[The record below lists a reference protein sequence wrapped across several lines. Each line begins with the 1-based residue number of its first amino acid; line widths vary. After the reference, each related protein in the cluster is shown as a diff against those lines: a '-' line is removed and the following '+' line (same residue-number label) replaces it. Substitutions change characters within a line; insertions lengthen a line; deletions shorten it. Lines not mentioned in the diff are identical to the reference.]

1 MGKMDNR
8 GLGWAVFRGLR
19 DQCRRFTGH
28 LSWHRKSTMIGR
40 NYDEGKYDAYN
51 QAKAFAM
58 ESMEKL
64 RRTHGFS
71 DDDGA

>member
-1 MGKMDNR
+1 MGRMDNR
-8 GLGWAVFRGLR
+8 ALGWILFRGLR

-28 LSWHRKSTMIGR
+28 LSWYRKNYMIGR
-40 NYDEGKYDAYN
+40 IADEAQYNAYN

-71 DDDGA
+71 EDDGA